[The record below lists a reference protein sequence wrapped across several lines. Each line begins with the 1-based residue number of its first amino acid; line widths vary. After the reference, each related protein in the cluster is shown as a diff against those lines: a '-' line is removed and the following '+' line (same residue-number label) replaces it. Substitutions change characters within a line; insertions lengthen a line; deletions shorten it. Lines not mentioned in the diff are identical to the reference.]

1 MASEPDHRCPI
12 CLDTMDDASYAMPCL
27 HRFCFGCI
35 RRWTQSRPTC
45 PLCNRRL
52 RSILHSV
59 RADNS
64 FEEFVVRRPGR
75 ARRAPQRQRGAVP
88 TWASMFCHHPS
99 VLRPLLPWLHQKL
112 RQLFQADNMAASAVW
127 CLVISGLHFCHLD
140 EGALIWWLLSF
151 LQSQATSFM

>member
-1 MASEPDHRCPI
+1 MGHLWPGTEEINACRGKGSIFH
-12 CLDTMDDASYAMPCL
+12 L
-27 HRFCFGCI
+27 H
-35 RRWTQSRPTC
+35 P
-45 PLCNRRL
+45 
-52 RSILHSV
+52 
-59 RADNS
+59 A
-64 FEEFVVRRPGR
+64 
-75 ARRAPQRQRGAVP
+75 
-88 TWASMFCHHPS
+88 

>member
-52 RSILHSV
+52 RDGASTTSPGSLCQHLTILTV
-59 RADNS
+59 RNFPPTSNLNLPS
-64 FEEFVVRRPGR
+64 F
-75 ARRAPQRQRGAVP
+75 
-88 TWASMFCHHPS
+88 
-99 VLRPLLPWLHQKL
+99 
-112 RQLFQADNMAASAVW
+112 N
-127 CLVISGLHFCHLD
+127 
-140 EGALIWWLLSF
+140 
-151 LQSQATSFM
+151 